1 MATRAGVGFKEIARL
16 LRPYAGEERPA
27 LITGVLLALSVVA
40 LQVLRPWPIKWI
52 LDHLG
57 GAPVADFIVPLF
69 ARSATTGVFLLSLAF
84 VAISLAGA
92 AAEYAQIMTLN
103 GAGNRILFRFR
114 AALFQHILRQPL
126 EFHESR
132 DVGELLTR
140 VVYDTSRLRRGVN
153 GMLVRI
159 VQPVALFV
167 ATIVVLLWIDPAL
180 AGIMAVAGLVALI
193 MMRRRGRRIASAS
206 RKQRK
211 KEGRLATLVA
221 NELLAIRE
229 IQTFGGGASGTADR
243 FEGRNSKSL
252 KQEQKVRR
260 LAAGL
265 TLRVDVAL
273 AIAVALAMAL
283 GADAVLGGSITPGDL
298 VLFFSYALAL
308 RAPFTDFSYQT
319 ARLGRTYACAERL
332 ARIVDRK
339 ATTDKAGAAAAP
351 RLQGAITFEGVSVKS
366 PARTRTGR
374 KWALNA
380 VSFDVK
386 PGERVAIVGANGSGK
401 STLLRAVLRLT
412 EADRGR
418 VLLDGAD
425 IRDFTADSIR
435 AQMSVVFQDSVL
447 SGLTVRENI
456 TLGLPDSSDAAVDAA
471 VARAG
476 AAKLVSRL
484 RRGYD
489 TPVRRGGRLFSGGE
503 RQRLALARAILR
515 DGRIWLLD
523 EPTSGLDT
531 RGVTDLAEVLF
542 AATEGRTV
550 FWVTHDPSILSRM
563 DRVIELR
570 AGRLV
575 SDSGAGGAPVAVA
588 AASGAIAGA
597 GA

>member
-1 MATRAGVGFKEIARL
+1 MATRAGVGLKEIARL
-16 LRPYAGEERPA
+16 LRAHVGEDKRALYAG
-27 LITGVLLALSVVA
+27 LLLSLVGVA

-52 LDHLG
+52 LDHLS
-57 GAPVADFIVPLF
+57 GAPVSGPAASLIAGSPASGIAV
-69 ARSATTGVFLLSLAF
+69 LSLMF

-92 AAEYAQIMTLN
+92 AAEYAQVLTLN

-114 AALFQHILRQPL
+114 AALFRHILRQPL

-140 VVYDTSRLRRGVN
+140 IVYDTSRLRRGVN

-159 VQPVALFV
+159 VQPLALFV
-167 ATIVVLLWIDPAL
+167 ATIVVLLWIDPSL
-180 AGIMAVAGLVALI
+180 AGVMGIAGLIALI

-211 KEGRLATLVA
+211 REGRLATLVA

-229 IQTFGGGASGTADR
+229 IQTFGAGSSATADR

-252 KQEQKVRR
+252 KEEQKVRR

-265 TLRVDVAL
+265 TLRVDVVLAL
-273 AIAVALAMAL
+273 AVAGAMAL
-283 GADAVLGGSITPGDL
+283 GANAVIGGSITPGDL

-332 ARIVDRK
+332 ARIADRK
-339 ATTDKAGAAAAP
+339 GTTDAPSAASAP
-351 RLQGAITFEGVSVKS
+351 KFQGAITLENVSIKS
-366 PARTRTGR
+366 PVRTRTGR
-374 KWALNA
+374 KWALNG
-380 VSFDVK
+380 VSFTVE
-386 PGERVAIVGANGSGK
+386 PGTRVAIVGTNGSGK
-401 STLLRAVLRLT
+401 STLLRAIIRLV
-412 EADRGR
+412 EPDRGR
-418 VLLDGAD
+418 VLIDGAD
-425 IRDFTADSIR
+425 ICGFTADSVR

-447 SGLTVRENI
+447 SGLTVRGNI
-456 TLGLPDSSDAAVDAA
+456 TLGLPDATDEAVAAAVEQ
-471 VARAG
+471 AG

-484 RRGYD
+484 PLGYD

-531 RGVTDLAEVLF
+531 RGVGDLAEVLF

-550 FWVTHDPSILSRM
+550 IWVTHDPSILSRM
-563 DRVIELR
+563 DRVIELG
-570 AGRLV
+570 AGRV
-575 SDSGAGGAPVAVA
+575 ISDSGAAIETSGTP
-588 AASGAIAGA
+588 ASIAGRV
-597 GA
+597 

>member
-1 MATRAGVGFKEIARL
+1 MDHAAAGGNPSVVAIRAGVGLKEIARL
-16 LRPYAGEERPA
+16 LRPYAGDERPA
-27 LITGVLLALSVVA
+27 LTAGVSLALTVVA

-52 LDHLG
+52 LDHLSG
-57 GAPVADFIVPLF
+57 SPVSGPAAPLF
-69 ARSATTGVFLLSLAF
+69 NDSPATGVAVLSLVF

-92 AAEYAQIMTLN
+92 AAEYAQILTLN

-114 AALFQHILRQPL
+114 AALFRHILRQPL

-167 ATIVVLLWIDPAL
+167 ATIAVLLWIDPSL
-180 AGIMAVAGLVALI
+180 AGVMGVAGLIALV

-229 IQTFGGGASGTADR
+229 LQTFGAGSSGTAVS
-243 FEGRNSKSL
+243 FEDRNSKSL

-265 TLRVDVAL
+265 TLWVDVVLAL
-273 AIAVALAMAL
+273 AVAGAMAL
-283 GADAVLGGSITPGDL
+283 GANAVIGGSITPGDL
-298 VLFFSYALAL
+298 VLFFSYALGL

-332 ARIVDRK
+332 ARIADRK
-339 ATTDKAGAAAAP
+339 ATTDVPGAVAAP
-351 RLQGAITFEGVSVKS
+351 AFKGAITLDNVSVKA
-366 PARTRTGR
+366 PVRMRTGR
-374 KWALNA
+374 KWALNG
-380 VSFDVK
+380 VSLDVQ
-386 PGERVAIVGANGSGK
+386 PGMRVAIVGANGSGK
-401 STLLRAVLRLT
+401 STLLRAILRLV
-412 EADRGR
+412 EPDRGR
-418 VLLDGAD
+418 VLIDGTD
-425 IRDFTADSIR
+425 IRGFTADSVR

-447 SGLTVRENI
+447 SGLTVRGNI
-456 TLGLPDSSDAAVDAA
+456 TLGLPDATDEAVAAAVDQ
-471 VARAG
+471 AG
-476 AAKLVSRL
+476 VSKLVSRL
-484 RRGYD
+484 PLGYD

-531 RGVTDLAEVLF
+531 RGVGDLAEILF

-550 FWVTHDPSILSRM
+550 IWVTHDPTILSRM
-563 DRVIELR
+563 DMVVELT
-570 AGRLV
+570 AGR
-575 SDSGAGGAPVAVA
+575 VATA
-588 AASGAIAGA
+588 ATGV
-597 GA
+597 

>member
-1 MATRAGVGFKEIARL
+1 MATRAGVGLKEIARL
-16 LRPYAGEERPA
+16 LRPYAGDERPA
-27 LITGVLLALSVVA
+27 LITGVMLALVVVA

-57 GAPVADFIVPLF
+57 GAPVADFVAPLF
-69 ARSATTGVFLLSLAF
+69 TGSDVKGVALLSLAF
-84 VAISLAGA
+84 VLISLAGA
-92 AAEYAQIMTLN
+92 AAEYAQILTVN

-114 AALFQHILRQPL
+114 AALYQHILRQPL
-126 EFHESR
+126 EFHESH

-159 VQPVALFV
+159 VQPLALFV

-180 AGIMAVAGLVALI
+180 AGIMGVAGLVALI

-221 NELLAIRE
+221 NELLAVRE
-229 IQTFGGGASGTADR
+229 LQTFGGDSSGAADR

-283 GADAVLGGSITPGDL
+283 GADAVIAGSITPGDL

-332 ARIVDRK
+332 ARIADRK
-339 ATTDKAGAAAAP
+339 GTTDGAGALPAP
-351 RLQGAITFEGVSVKS
+351 AFKGAITLENVSVKS
-366 PARTRTGR
+366 PSRTRTGR
-374 KWALNA
+374 KWALNG
-380 VSFDVK
+380 VSFAVE
-386 PGERVAIVGANGSGK
+386 PGTRVAVVGANGSGK
-401 STLLRAVLRLT
+401 STLLRAVLRLA
-412 EADRGR
+412 EPDRGR
-418 VLLDGAD
+418 VLIDGAD
-425 IRDFTADSIR
+425 ISGLTADSMR

-456 TLGLPDSSDAAVDAA
+456 TLGLPDASDEAVKAA
-471 VARAG
+471 VAQAG
-476 AAKLVSRL
+476 ASKLVARL
-484 RRGYD
+484 PRGYD

-523 EPTSGLDT
+523 EPTAGLDT
-531 RGVTDLAEVLF
+531 RGVTELAEVLF
-542 AATEGRTV
+542 AETEGRTV
-550 FWVTHDPSILSRM
+550 IWVTHDPSILSRM
-563 DRVIELR
+563 DRVIELG
-570 AGRLV
+570 AGRV
-575 SDSGAGGAPVAVA
+575 ISDSRATGGDTAVP
-588 AASGAIAGA
+588 SGARS
-597 GA
+597 

>member
-1 MATRAGVGFKEIARL
+1 MATRAGVGLKEIARL

-27 LITGVLLALSVVA
+27 LIRGVLLALAVVA

-57 GAPVADFIVPLF
+57 GAPVADFVAPLF
-69 ARSATTGVFLLSLAF
+69 AGSATTGIVLLSLAF
-84 VAISLAGA
+84 VALSLGAA

-140 VVYDTSRLRRGVN
+140 IVYDTSRLRRGVN
-153 GMLVRI
+153 GMLIRI

-167 ATIVVLLWIDPAL
+167 ATIVVLLWIDSAL
-180 AGIMAVAGLVALI
+180 AGIMAIAGLVALI

-206 RKQRK
+206 RKQRR

-229 IQTFGGGASGTADR
+229 LQTFGGGTSGTADR

-252 KQEQKVRR
+252 RQEQKVRR

-273 AIAVALAMAL
+273 AIAVAAAMAL
-283 GADAVLGGSITPGDL
+283 GADAVLAGDITPGDL

-319 ARLGRTYACAERL
+319 ARLGRSYACAERL

-339 ATTDKAGAAAAP
+339 PTTDHAGAAPAP
-351 RLQGAITFEGVSVKS
+351 SLRGAVTFETVSVKS

-401 STLLRAVLRLT
+401 STLLRAALRLV

-425 IRDFTADSIR
+425 IRDCTADSIR

-456 TLGLPDSSDAAVDAA
+456 TLGLPDSSDAAVEAA

-476 AAKLVSRL
+476 AAKLVARL

-531 RGVTDLAEVLF
+531 RGVIELADGLF

-550 FWVTHDPSILSRM
+550 LWVTHDPAVLSRM

-570 AGRLV
+570 SGRLV
-575 SDSGAGGAPVAVA
+575 SDSAAGGVAAVV
-588 AASGAIAGA
+588 AASGAGA
-597 GA
+597 

>member
-1 MATRAGVGFKEIARL
+1 VATRAGVGLKEIARL
-16 LRPYAGEERPA
+16 LRPHVGEDKRALAGG
-27 LITGVLLALSVVA
+27 LLTGLLVVA
-40 LQVLRPWPIKWI
+40 LQILRPWPVKWI
-52 LDHLG
+52 LDYLSG
-57 GAPVADFIVPLF
+57 SLVFAPAARLF
-69 ARSATTGVFLLSLAF
+69 AQSAVLGVATLSIAF
-84 VAISLAGA
+84 VGIALAGA
-92 AAEYAQIMTLN
+92 AAEYAQVLALN

-114 AALFQHILRQPL
+114 AALFRHILRQPL

-140 VVYDTSRLRRGVN
+140 VVYDTARLRRGVN

-167 ATIVVLLWIDPAL
+167 ATIVVLFWIDPAL
-180 AGIMAVAGLVALI
+180 AGVMGIAGLVALI

-229 IQTFGGGASGTADR
+229 LQTFGAGSSGTAVR
-243 FEGRNSKSL
+243 FEDRNSKSL

-265 TLRVDVAL
+265 TLWVDVVLAL
-273 AIAVALAMAL
+273 AVAGAMAL
-283 GADAVLGGSITPGDL
+283 GANAVVAGNITPGDL

-308 RAPFTDFSYQT
+308 RAPFSDFSYQT

-332 ARIVDRK
+332 ARIADRK
-339 ATTDKAGAAAAP
+339 ATTDSAGAVSAP
-351 RLQGAITFEGVSVKS
+351 PFRGAITLEDVSVKS
-366 PARTRTGR
+366 PVRTRTGR
-374 KWALNA
+374 KWALSR
-380 VSFDVK
+380 VGFHVE
-386 PGERVAIVGANGSGK
+386 PGARVAIVGANGSGK
-401 STLLRAVLRLT
+401 STLLRVLLRLV
-412 EADRGR
+412 EPDRGR
-418 VLLDGAD
+418 VLIDGTD
-425 IRDFTADSIR
+425 IGLFTADSVR

-447 SGLTVRENI
+447 SGLTVRGNI
-456 TLGLPDSSDAAVDAA
+456 TLGLPDASDDAVAAAVEQ
-471 VARAG
+471 AG
-476 AAKLVSRL
+476 ASKLVSRL
-484 RRGYD
+484 PLGYD

-515 DGRIWLLD
+515 DGKIWLLD

-531 RGVTDLAEVLF
+531 RGVAELAEVLF

-550 FWVTHDPSILSRM
+550 IWVTHDPSILSRM
-563 DRVIELR
+563 DRVIELG
-570 AGRLV
+570 AGRV
-575 SDSGAGGAPVAVA
+575 IAGTTT
-588 AASGAIAGA
+588 GA

>member
-1 MATRAGVGFKEIARL
+1 MATRAGVGLKEIARL

-27 LITGVLLALSVVA
+27 LITGVLLALTVVA

-52 LDHLG
+52 LDHLA
-57 GAPVADFIVPLF
+57 GAPVAGFVAPLF
-69 ARSATTGVFLLSLAF
+69 AESATTGVVLLSLAF
-84 VAISLAGA
+84 VALSLGAA

-159 VQPVALFV
+159 VQPVALFA
-167 ATIVVLLWIDPAL
+167 ATIVVLLWIDVAL
-180 AGIMAVAGLVALI
+180 AGIMAVAGLVALM
-193 MMRRRGRRIASAS
+193 MMRRRGRRIATAS
-206 RKQRK
+206 RKQRR

-229 IQTFGGGASGTADR
+229 LQTFGGGSSGTADR
-243 FEGRNSKSL
+243 FEGRNSQSL

-265 TLRVDVAL
+265 TLRVDAAL

-283 GADAVLGGSITPGDL
+283 GAGAVLDGNITPGDL

-332 ARIVDRK
+332 ARIADRK
-339 ATTDKAGAAAAP
+339 GTTDSAGAVPAP
-351 RLQGAITFEGVSVKS
+351 PLGGAITFESVSVKS
-366 PARTRTGR
+366 PLRTRTGR
-374 KWALNA
+374 KWALSG

-425 IRDFTADSIR
+425 IGGFTADSIR

-456 TLGLPDSSDAAVDAA
+456 TLGLSDSSDAAVEAA
-471 VARAG
+471 
-476 AAKLVSRL
+476 
-484 RRGYD
+484 
-489 TPVRRGGRLFSGGE
+489 
-503 RQRLALARAILR
+503 
-515 DGRIWLLD
+515 
-523 EPTSGLDT
+523 
-531 RGVTDLAEVLF
+531 
-542 AATEGRTV
+542 
-550 FWVTHDPSILSRM
+550 
-563 DRVIELR
+563 
-570 AGRLV
+570 
-575 SDSGAGGAPVAVA
+575 
-588 AASGAIAGA
+588 
-597 GA
+597 

>member
-1 MATRAGVGFKEIARL
+1 VATRAGVGLREISRL

-27 LITGVLLALSVVA
+27 LVTGVLLALAVVA

-52 LDHLG
+52 LDHLS
-57 GAPVADFIVPLF
+57 GAPVAGFVAPLF
-69 ARSATTGVFLLSLAF
+69 AGPALTGVALLSLAF
-84 VAISLAGA
+84 VAISLAAA
-92 AAEYAQIMTLN
+92 AAEYAQIMTVN

-167 ATIVVLLWIDPAL
+167 ATLVVLLWIDPAL

-229 IQTFGGGASGTADR
+229 LQTFGGGTSGTADR

-265 TLRVDVAL
+265 TLRVDAAL
-273 AIAVALAMAL
+273 ALAVALAMAL
-283 GADAVLGGSITPGDL
+283 GAGAVLGGSITPGDL

-332 ARIVDRK
+332 ARIADRK
-339 ATTDKAGAAAAP
+339 GTTDSAEAVPAP
-351 RLQGAITFEGVSVKS
+351 PLRGAITFEGVSVKS

-374 KWALNA
+374 KWSLSR
-380 VSFDVK
+380 VSFDVR

-425 IRDFTADSIR
+425 IRGFTADSIR

-456 TLGLPDSSDAAVDAA
+456 TLGLSDVGEEALAAAVE
-471 VARAG
+471 RAG
-476 AAKLVSRL
+476 AAPLVSRL
-484 RRGYD
+484 RRGLD

-523 EPTSGLDT
+523 EPTAGLDT
-531 RGVTDLAEVLF
+531 RGVGELGNALF
-542 AATEGRTV
+542 DATEGRTV
-550 FWVTHDPSILSRM
+550 LWVTHDPSILSRM
-563 DRVIELR
+563 DRVIELG
-570 AGRLV
+570 AGRVL
-575 SDSGAGGAPVAVA
+575 SDS
-588 AASGAIAGA
+588 AASTAEVGA
-597 GA
+597 

>member
-1 MATRAGVGFKEIARL
+1 MATRAGVGLKEIARL

-27 LITGVLLALSVVA
+27 LVTGVLLALAVVA

-57 GAPVADFIVPLF
+57 GAPVAGFVAPLF
-69 ARSATTGVFLLSLAF
+69 AGPALTGVALLSTAF
-84 VAISLAGA
+84 VAISLAAA
-92 AAEYAQIMTLN
+92 AAEYAQIMTVN

-114 AALFQHILRQPL
+114 AALFQHVLRQPL

-229 IQTFGGGASGTADR
+229 LQTFGGGTSGTADR

-265 TLRVDVAL
+265 TLRVDAAL
-273 AIAVALAMAL
+273 ALAVALAMAV
-283 GADAVLGGSITPGDL
+283 GAGAVLGGSITPGDL

-332 ARIVDRK
+332 ARIADRK
-339 ATTDKAGAAAAP
+339 GTTDSAEAVPAP
-351 RLQGAITFEGVSVKS
+351 PLRGAITFEGVSVKS
-366 PARTRTGR
+366 PSRTRTGR
-374 KWALNA
+374 KWSLSR
-380 VSFDVK
+380 VSFDVR

-425 IRDFTADSIR
+425 IRGFTADSIR

-456 TLGLPDSSDAAVDAA
+456 TLGLSDVGEEALAAAVE
-471 VARAG
+471 RAG
-476 AAKLVSRL
+476 AAPLVSRL
-484 RRGYD
+484 RRGLD

-523 EPTSGLDT
+523 EPTAGLDT
-531 RGVTDLAEVLF
+531 RGVGELGNALF
-542 AATEGRTV
+542 DATEGRTV
-550 FWVTHDPSILSRM
+550 LWVTHDPSILSRM
-563 DRVIELR
+563 DRVIELG
-570 AGRLV
+570 AGRVL
-575 SDSGAGGAPVAVA
+575 SDSPASAAEVGA
-588 AASGAIAGA
+588 
-597 GA
+597 